1 LYLSE
6 NLSNIKLKYN
16 SIIEWMFERL
26 PVYQNSGSFK
36 YKVDLD
42 NIKNLSNQLG
52 NPHHHFKT
60 IHIAGTNGKGSTSHI
75 LSSILQESGYKIG
88 LYTSPHLK
96 DFRERVK
103 IDGSNIPEADVVE
116 FVSSNKQYFEDN
128 NLSFFEMTVG
138 LAFDYFKNQKVD
150 IAIIEVGM
158 GGRLDSTNII
168 SPELSIITNIGLDH
182 TKFLGTTLKEIAFEK
197 AGIIKENIP
206 VIIGETQL
214 ETSEVFNHKASEMGS
229 KILYADQQKKIKYL
243 TDLKGSYQDKNIQTV
258 LCAIQELQRSNWNI
272 SEDAIKLGLSKVQLN
287 TGFTGRWSVLGQ
299 TPLTICDTA
308 HNKEGL
314 SIVLEDI
321 KSLNIPI
328 MHFVIGFVNDKD
340 IDLLINLFPEKA
352 HYYFCS
358 PSILR
363 GLDANELKNKF
374 RRKNRHGT
382 VFSSVKDAFDQCKSI
397 AKKDD
402 FIYIGGSTFVVA
414 EII

>member
-1 LYLSE
+1 LLSE
-6 NLSNIKLKYN
+6 ILSNIKLKYN

-26 PVYQNSGSFK
+26 PMYQNSGNFK

-42 NIKNLSNQLG
+42 NIKNLSNHLG

-75 LSSILQESGYKIG
+75 LSSILQESGYKVG

-103 IDGSNIPEADVVE
+103 INGSNIPEADIVE

-182 TKFLGTTLKEIAFEK
+182 TKFLGTTLKDIAFEK
-197 AGIIKENIP
+197 AGIIKKDTP

-214 ETSEVFNHKASEMGS
+214 EISEVFQDKASEMGS
-229 KILYADQQKKIKYL
+229 KILYADQQKKIKFL
-243 TDLKGSYQDKNIQTV
+243 SDLEGSYQDKNIQTV
-258 LCAIQELQRSNWNI
+258 LCAIRELQKSNWNI
-272 SEDAIKLGLSKVQLN
+272 AEDAIKLGLSKVQLN
-287 TGFTGRWSVLGQ
+287 TGFIGRWSVLGQ
-299 TPLTICDTA
+299 SPLTICDTA

>member
-1 LYLSE
+1 MLSE
-6 NLSNIKLKYN
+6 ILSNIKLKYN

-26 PVYQNSGSFK
+26 PMYQNSGNFK

-42 NIKNLSNQLG
+42 NIKNLSNHLG

-75 LSSILQESGYKIG
+75 LSSILQESGYKVG

-103 IDGSNIPEADVVE
+103 INGSNIPEADIVE

-182 TKFLGTTLKEIAFEK
+182 TKFLGTTLKDIAFEK
-197 AGIIKENIP
+197 AGIIKKDTP

-214 ETSEVFNHKASEMGS
+214 EISEVFKDKASEMGS

-299 TPLTICDTA
+299 SPLTICDTA

-374 RRKNRHGT
+374 SRKNRHGT
-382 VFSSVKDAFDQCKSI
+382 VFSSVKDAFDKCKSI

>member
-1 LYLSE
+1 
-6 NLSNIKLKYN
+6 
-16 SIIEWMFERL
+16 MFERL
-26 PVYQNSGSFK
+26 PMYQNSGNFK

-42 NIKNLSNQLG
+42 NIKNLSNHLG

-75 LSSILQESGYKIG
+75 LSSILQESGYKVG

-103 IDGSNIPEADVVE
+103 INGSNIPEADIVE

-214 ETSEVFNHKASEMGS
+214 ETSGVFKDKASEMGS
-229 KILYADQQKKIKYL
+229 KILYADQQKKIKFL
-243 TDLKGSYQDKNIQTV
+243 SDLEGSYQDKNIQTV
-258 LCAIQELQRSNWNI
+258 LCAIRELQKSNWNI
-272 SEDAIKLGLSKVQLN
+272 AEDAIKLGLSKVQLN
-287 TGFTGRWSVLGQ
+287 TGFIGRWSVLGQ
-299 TPLTICDTA
+299 SPLTICDTA

>member
-1 LYLSE
+1 M
-6 NLSNIKLKYN
+6 KYN

-26 PVYQNSGSFK
+26 PMYQNSGNFK

-42 NIKNLSNQLG
+42 NIKNLSNHLG

-75 LSSILQESGYKIG
+75 LSSILQESGYKVG

-103 IDGSNIPEADVVE
+103 INGSNIPEADIVE

-182 TKFLGTTLKEIAFEK
+182 TKFLGTTLKDIAFEK
-197 AGIIKENIP
+197 AGIIKKDTP

-214 ETSEVFNHKASEMGS
+214 EISEVFKDKASEMGS
-229 KILYADQQKKIKYL
+229 KILYADQQKKIKFL
-243 TDLKGSYQDKNIQTV
+243 SDLEGSYQDKNIQTV
-258 LCAIQELQRSNWNI
+258 LCAIRELQKSNWNI
-272 SEDAIKLGLSKVQLN
+272 AEDAIKLGLSKVQLN
-287 TGFTGRWSVLGQ
+287 TGFIGRWSVLGQ
-299 TPLTICDTA
+299 SPLTICDTA

>member
-1 LYLSE
+1 
-6 NLSNIKLKYN
+6 
-16 SIIEWMFERL
+16 MFERL

-42 NIKNLSNQLG
+42 NIKNLSNHLG
-52 NPHHHFKT
+52 NPHHNFKT

-75 LSSILQESGYKIG
+75 LSSILQESGYKTG

-103 IDGSNIPEADVVE
+103 INGGNIPEADVVE

-168 SPELSIITNIGLDH
+168 IPELSIITNIGLDH
-182 TKFLGTTLKEIAFEK
+182 TKFLGTTLKDIAFEK

-214 ETSEVFNHKASEMGS
+214 ETSEVFNHKANEMGS
-229 KILYADQQKKIKYL
+229 EILYADQQKKIKYL

-258 LCAIQELQRSNWNI
+258 LCAIQELQRSNWKI
-272 SEDAIKLGLSKVQLN
+272 SKDSIAAGLLKVQLN
-287 TGFTGRWSVLGQ
+287 TGFIGRWSVLGQ
-299 TPLTICDTA
+299 SPLTICDTA

-314 SIVLEDI
+314 SIVLEDV

-340 IDLLINLFPEKA
+340 IDLLIDLFPKKA
-352 HYYFCS
+352 HYYFCK
-358 PSILR
+358 PSIPR
-363 GLDANELKNKF
+363 GLDANDLQNKF
-374 RRKNRHGT
+374 SRTTR
-382 VFSSVKDAFDQCKSI
+382 
-397 AKKDD
+397 
-402 FIYIGGSTFVVA
+402 Y
-414 EII
+414 